1 MKILVIGGGVFV
13 GRALTT
19 AAVERGHQ
27 VTVFNRGISN
37 SKPTPGVAWIK
48 GDRDGDLGA
57 LTGQK
62 WDSVV
67 DACAYFPR
75 QVTSLLR
82 ALDGNV
88 GHYLLVS
95 SVAAYKDLGRPGTRE
110 GDPLAASI
118 DPEPTQMTPENY
130 GPLKAMCEAAAIMAG
145 PKATLLVRPGIIM
158 GPWDPTGRFT
168 YWVCRVARGGEVMA
182 PGHPG
187 SLQQLIDTRD
197 LGLWMVSMIE
207 NGATGSFNTVG
218 PQQPLTWGEML
229 GAIAAE
235 LNPGVKFTWLDN
247 AFLAKQKFEGPYGLP
262 LYIPGA
268 AAKYSGMYKVDGS
281 AAFQHGLMLRPLRE
295 TIRDTARW
303 ARESPPESVEIAGL
317 SEARE
322 TELLAEWRKA
332 SQQ

>member
-13 GRALTT
+13 GKALTES
-19 AAVERGHQ
+19 AVSRGHQ

-37 SKPTPGVAWIK
+37 SKPSPGVAWIK
-48 GDRDGDLGA
+48 GDRDADLSA
-57 LTGQK
+57 LSGQK

-67 DACAYFPR
+67 DICAYFPR
-75 QVTSLLR
+75 QVTSLLK
-82 ALDGNV
+82 AVKGNA

-95 SVAAYKDLGRPGTRE
+95 SVAAYADLGCPATRE
-110 GDPLAASI
+110 SDPLAASI
-118 DPEPTQMTPENY
+118 DPEPTTVTPENY
-130 GPLKAMCEAAAIMAG
+130 GPLKAMCEEAAIKAG

-168 YWVCRVARGGEVMA
+168 YWVRRVARGGEVMA

-187 SLQQLIDTRD
+187 APMQLIDTRD

-207 NGATGSFNTVG
+207 AGASGVFNTVG
-218 PQQPLTWGEML
+218 PQQPLTWGGML

-235 LNPGVKFTWLDN
+235 VNPAARFTWLDD
-247 AFLAKQKFEGPYGLP
+247 AFLAAQKFESTYSLP

-281 AAFQHGLMLRPLRE
+281 AAFRRGLKLRTLRE
-295 TIRDTARW
+295 TIMDTACW
-303 ARESPPESVEIAGL
+303 VQESPSESVKIAGI

-322 TELLAEWRKA
+322 TELLAEWKKA
-332 SQQ
+332 PS